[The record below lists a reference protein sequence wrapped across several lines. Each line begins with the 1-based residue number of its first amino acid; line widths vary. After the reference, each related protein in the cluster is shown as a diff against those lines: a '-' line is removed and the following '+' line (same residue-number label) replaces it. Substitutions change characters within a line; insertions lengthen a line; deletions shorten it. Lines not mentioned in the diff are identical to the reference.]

1 MKKPNAKQ
9 NGIALIVA
17 IMLSFMML
25 IVIGALLWLVV
36 SGTKMSGMYKQY
48 ASAHDAAVGGAEVM
62 IDALY
67 WGQNPNLPEGTYSIS
82 DPNCFRTKRENP
94 VQYWGD
100 CLNKSPDII
109 INFGKINSSSDFY
122 TVYVTIRSTVIEQAD
137 AVSNNN
143 QKKSYYAISIDA
155 SNSTRLEKSSIDF
168 VYLIG
173 Q

>member
-17 IMLSFMML
+17 ILLSFMML
-25 IVIGALLWLVV
+25 TLIGALLWLVV

-67 WGQNPNLPEGTYSIS
+67 WGQNPNLPEGTYDIK

-94 VQYWGD
+94 VQYWGN
-100 CLNKSPDII
+100 CLNSSPDIT

-122 TVYVTIRSTVIEQAD
+122 TVYVTITST
-137 AVSNNN
+137 AVVPGCAASNTNP
-143 QKKSYYAISIDA
+143 KYYYAISIDA
-155 SNSTRLEKSSIDF
+155 SNSTKLDKSSIDF
-168 VYLIG
+168 VYALG